1 MYAGLQHAVGKYVA
15 IMDADFR
22 IPLEML
28 PKMYQVLNKEGY
40 DAVGTRRVTRKGE
53 PAIRYFL
60 PENFTGL

>member
-1 MYAGLQHAVGKYVA
+1 MQACSMRWGICGNNGC
-15 IMDADFR
+15 R
-22 IPLEML
+22 SSGSPEML

-53 PAIRYFL
+53 PAIRSFL